1 MRNGPQL
8 RLASSINTRPS
19 KGNWD
24 NPFVLN
30 SSLRGKRHTP
40 ALCQALARDW
50 DTHPTRKKHGPP
62 AFSLCHFKRSIRCG
76 AFRSWPA
83 CFGCDPSS
91 GRGDLLIFLLWL
103 LFLGMV
109 QRAPLGPR
117 LTLKTIELAP
127 ALEGPSDMEQCHSS
141 AELRASGLVLWWC
154 ETSTLPF
161 FSSGAR
167 VG

>member
-62 AFSLCHFKRSIRCG
+62 AFSLCHFKRSTTASNSRTAAIPVHMALLALCLWSHSLISQS
-76 AFRSWPA
+76 FRHVPSHASCSASYPLCLTAQFSNPSQNLRSQVSSLYSW
-83 CFGCDPSS
+83 
-91 GRGDLLIFLLWL
+91 
-103 LFLGMV
+103 
-109 QRAPLGPR
+109 
-117 LTLKTIELAP
+117 
-127 ALEGPSDMEQCHSS
+127 ALQ
-141 AELRASGLVLWWC
+141 
-154 ETSTLPF
+154 
-161 FSSGAR
+161 
-167 VG
+167 